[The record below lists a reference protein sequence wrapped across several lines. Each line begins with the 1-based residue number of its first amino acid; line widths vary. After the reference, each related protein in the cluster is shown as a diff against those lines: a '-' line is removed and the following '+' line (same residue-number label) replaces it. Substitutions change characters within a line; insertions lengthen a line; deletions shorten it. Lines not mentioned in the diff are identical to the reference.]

1 MERLFDEAKLLIPGG
16 VNSPVRAFGGVGGT
30 PIFFQKGHGAIVT
43 DADGRDLID
52 YLGSWGPLIVGHTHP
67 RVVAALRDQAEKGVT
82 FGAPTELETELAR
95 RVVAA
100 VPSCEK
106 VRFVSSGTEATMS
119 AIRLA
124 RAATGRC
131 GILKVEGC
139 YHGHVDSL
147 LVKAGSGVLTL
158 GIPGSPGVPP
168 DLAALTLTS
177 PYNDA
182 AALARAATDRCGVL
196 KVEGCYHGHVDSLL
210 VKAGSGLLTLGIP
223 GSPGVPPDL
232 ASLTL
237 TIPFNDVGALERA
250 LDEHGEGVACLIVE
264 PVAGNMGVVAPK
276 PGWLQAVRDL
286 TKKHGVILIL
296 DEVMTGFRVAAGGAQ
311 ALYGVTPDLSC
322 FGKVIGGGLPV
333 GAYGGRAD
341 LMDRIAPAGPVY
353 QAGTLS
359 GNPLAMRAGIETL
372 DILAAPGTYERLEA
386 TSARLAAGLTAA
398 AKDAGVPAV
407 VNRVGSMLTG
417 FFTAGPVV
425 DYQTAATS
433 DTKSFARFFH
443 AMLSRGVYLAP
454 SQFEA
459 AFVSTAHDE
468 ALVDRTIVAAREAM
482 KEVASC

>member
-1 MERLFDEAKLLIPGG
+1 MERLFDEAKRLLPGG

-30 PIFFQKGHGAIVT
+30 PVFFEKGHGAIVT
-43 DADGRDLID
+43 DADGREYVD
-52 YLGSWGPLIVGHTHP
+52 YLGSWGPLIVGHAHP
-67 RVVAALRDQAEKGVT
+67 RVVAAIRDQAGKGTT

-124 RAATGRC
+124 RAATGRS
-131 GILKVEGC
+131 GIIKVEGC

-147 LVKAGSGVLTL
+147 LVKAGSGVMTF
-158 GIPGSPGVPP
+158 
-168 DLAALTLTS
+168 
-177 PYNDA
+177 
-182 AALARAATDRCGVL
+182 
-196 KVEGCYHGHVDSLL
+196 
-210 VKAGSGLLTLGIP
+210 GIP

-237 TIPFNDVGALERA
+237 TIPFNDVEALERA
-250 LDEHGEGVACLIVE
+250 LAQHGKGIACLIVE
-264 PVAGNMGVVAPK
+264 PVAGNMGVVPPAA
-276 PGWLQAVRDL
+276 GWLQAAREL
-286 TKKHGVILIL
+286 TEKAGVLLIL
-296 DEVMTGFRVAAGGAQ
+296 DEVMTGFRVAPGGAQ
-311 ALYGVTPDLSC
+311 SLYGVTPDLSC

-333 GAYGGRAD
+333 GAYGGRSD

-386 TSARLAAGLTAA
+386 LSARLAAGLAA
-398 AKDAGVPAV
+398 SAEKAGVEAV
-407 VNRVGSMLTG
+407 VNRVGSMLTA

-425 DYQTAATS
+425 DFATAARS
-433 DTKSFARFFH
+433 DTKRYARFFH
-443 AMLSRGVYLAP
+443 AMLARGVYVAP

-468 ALVDRTIVAAREAM
+468 ALVDRTIAAAAEAL
-482 KEVASC
+482 KEKAECPRC

>member
-1 MERLFDEAKLLIPGG
+1 MSRTMDRLFDEATKLMPGG

-30 PIFFQKGHGAIVT
+30 PVFFERGRGAIVT
-43 DADGRDLID
+43 DADGRDYID

-67 RVVAALRDQAEKGVT
+67 RVVAALRDQAGKGTT

-95 RVVAA
+95 RVIAL

-124 RAATGRC
+124 RAATERC
-131 GILKVEGC
+131 GIIKVEGC

-168 DLAALTLTS
+168 DLA
-177 PYNDA
+177 
-182 AALARAATDRCGVL
+182 
-196 KVEGCYHGHVDSLL
+196 
-210 VKAGSGLLTLGIP
+210 
-223 GSPGVPPDL
+223 
-232 ASLTL
+232 SLTL
-237 TIPFNDVGALERA
+237 TIPFNDAEAAERV
-250 LDEHGEGVACLIVE
+250 LREHGKGIACLIVE
-264 PVAGNMGVVAPK
+264 PVAGNMGVVPPK

-286 TKKHGVILIL
+286 TRKHGVILIL
-296 DEVMTGFRVAAGGAQ
+296 DEVMTGFRVAPGGAQ

-333 GAYGGRAD
+333 GAYGGRAE

-386 TSARLAAGLTAA
+386 ISARLAAGFIEA
-398 AKDAGVPAV
+398 AKSSGVPAV

-425 DYQTAATS
+425 DYDTAAKS
-433 DTKSFARFFH
+433 DTKRYATFFH
-443 AMLSRGVYLAP
+443 GMLDRGVYLAP

-459 AFVSTAHDE
+459 AFVSTMHDE
-468 ALVDRTIVAAREAM
+468 VLVDRTIAAAADAM
-482 KEVASC
+482 KEAARC

>member
-1 MERLFDEAKLLIPGG
+1 MERLFDEAKLLLPGG

-30 PIFFQKGHGAIVT
+30 PVFFEKGHGAIVT
-43 DADGRDLID
+43 DADGREYID

-67 RVVAALRDQAEKGVT
+67 RVVAALRDQAGKGTT

-124 RAATGRC
+124 RAATDRC
-131 GILKVEGC
+131 GIIKVEGC

-168 DLAALTLTS
+168 DLA
-177 PYNDA
+177 
-182 AALARAATDRCGVL
+182 
-196 KVEGCYHGHVDSLL
+196 
-210 VKAGSGLLTLGIP
+210 
-223 GSPGVPPDL
+223 
-232 ASLTL
+232 SLTL
-237 TIPFNDVGALERA
+237 TIPFNDVEALERA
-250 LDEHGEGVACLIVE
+250 LAEHGSGIACLIVE
-264 PVAGNMGVVAPK
+264 PVAGNMGVVPPK
-276 PGWLQAVRDL
+276 PGWLQAARDL
-286 TKKHGVILIL
+286 TRKHGVLLIL

-372 DILAAPGTYERLEA
+372 DILAETGTYERLE
-386 TSARLAAGLTAA
+386 TISERLAAGLTAG
-398 AKDAGVPAV
+398 AKAAGVAAV
-407 VNRVGSMLTG
+407 VNRVGSMLTC
-417 FFTAGPVV
+417 FFSAAAVV
-425 DYQTAATS
+425 DYATATAS
-433 DTKSFARFFH
+433 DTKRYARFFH

-459 AFVSTAHDE
+459 AFVSTAHDD
-468 ALVDRTIVAAREAM
+468 ALVDRTIAAAAEAM
-482 KEVASC
+482 KE

>member
-1 MERLFDEAKLLIPGG
+1 MSRKMERLFDEAKLLMPGG

-30 PIFFQKGHGAIVT
+30 PVFFEKGRGALVT
-43 DADGRDLID
+43 DADGREYVD
-52 YLGSWGPLIVGHTHP
+52 YLGSWGPLIVGHAHP
-67 RVVAALRDQAEKGVT
+67 RVVAAVSDQAAKGTT

-124 RAATGRC
+124 RAATGRF
-131 GILKVEGC
+131 GIVKVEGC

-147 LVKAGSGVLTL
+147 LVKAGSGVLTF
-158 GIPGSPGVPP
+158 
-168 DLAALTLTS
+168 
-177 PYNDA
+177 
-182 AALARAATDRCGVL
+182 
-196 KVEGCYHGHVDSLL
+196 
-210 VKAGSGLLTLGIP
+210 GIP

-237 TIPFNDVGALERA
+237 TIPFNDVAALERA
-250 LDEHGEGVACLIVE
+250 LGEHGKGIACLIVE
-264 PVAGNMGVVAPK
+264 PVAGNMGVVP
-276 PGWLQAVRDL
+276 PEPRWLQAARDL
-286 TKKHGVILIL
+286 TQKFGALLIL
-296 DEVMTGFRVAAGGAQ
+296 DEVMTGFRVAPGGAQ

-333 GAYGGRAD
+333 GAYGGRKD
-341 LMDRIAPAGPVY
+341 LMDRVAPAGPVY

-372 DILAAPGTYERLEA
+372 DLLGEAGTYERLEA
-386 TSARLAAGLTAA
+386 LSARLAAGLSTAS
-398 AKDAGVPAV
+398 KKAGIPTV
-407 VNRVGSMLTG
+407 VNRVGSMLTA
-417 FFTAGPVV
+417 FFNAGPVV
-425 DYQTAATS
+425 DFATAARS
-433 DTKSFARFFH
+433 DTKRYARFFH
-443 AMLSRGVYLAP
+443 AMLARGIYFAP

-468 ALVDRTIVAAREAM
+468 ALVDRTIAAAAEAM
-482 KEVASC
+482 NEVAPC

>member
-1 MERLFDEAKLLIPGG
+1 MSRKMERLFDEAKLLLPGG

-30 PIFFQKGHGAIVT
+30 PVFFERGRGAVVT
-43 DADGRDLID
+43 DADGREYVDF
-52 YLGSWGPLIVGHTHP
+52 LGSWGPLIVGHTHP
-67 RVVAALRDQAEKGVT
+67 RVVAALRDQAGKGTT

-131 GILKVEGC
+131 GIIKVEGC

-147 LVKAGSGVLTL
+147 LVEAGSGVLTF

-168 DLAALTLTS
+168 D
-177 PYNDA
+177 
-182 AALARAATDRCGVL
+182 V
-196 KVEGCYHGHVDSLL
+196 
-210 VKAGSGLLTLGIP
+210 
-223 GSPGVPPDL
+223 
-232 ASLTL
+232 ASLTM
-237 TIPFNDVGALERA
+237 TIPFNDVSALERA
-250 LDEHGEGVACLIVE
+250 LAEHGTGIACLIVE
-264 PVAGNMGVVAPK
+264 PVAGNMGVVPPK
-276 PGWLQAVRDL
+276 PGWLQAAREL
-286 TKKHGVILIL
+286 STKHGVLLIL
-296 DEVMTGFRVAAGGAQ
+296 DEVMTGFRVAPGGAQ

-333 GAYGGRAD
+333 GAYGGRAE

-372 DILAAPGTYERLEA
+372 DILGEAGTYERLE
-386 TSARLAAGLTAA
+386 TISARLAEGLIASAKAAGI
-398 AKDAGVPAV
+398 PAV
-407 VNRVGSMLTG
+407 VNRVGSMLTC
-417 FFTAGPVV
+417 FFNDGAVV
-425 DYQTAATS
+425 DFSTATRS
-433 DTKSFARFFH
+433 DTKRYARFFH
-443 AMLSRGVYLAP
+443 AMLSRGIYLAP
-454 SQFEA
+454 SQYEA

-468 ALVDRTIVAAREAM
+468 ALVDRTIAAAVDAMNDVAR
-482 KEVASC
+482 

>member
-124 RAATGRC
+124 RAAPGRC

-139 YHGHVDSL
+139 YHGHADSL

-168 DLAALTLTS
+168 DLAALTLTI

-182 AALARAATDRCGVL
+182 AAL
-196 KVEGCYHGHVDSLL
+196 
-210 VKAGSGLLTLGIP
+210 
-223 GSPGVPPDL
+223 
-232 ASLTL
+232 
-237 TIPFNDVGALERA
+237 ERA
-250 LDEHGEGVACLIVE
+250 LDAHGKGIACFIVE
-264 PVAGNMGVVAPK
+264 PVAGNMGVVAPQ

-286 TKKHGVILIL
+286 TRKHGVLLIL

-322 FGKVIGGGLPV
+322 FGKVIGGGLPL

-341 LMDRIAPAGPVY
+341 LMDRIAPSGPVY

-372 DILAAPGTYERLEA
+372 DILAAPGTYEHLEA
-386 TSARLAAGLTAA
+386 ISARLAAGLAA
-398 AKDAGVPAV
+398 SAKKAGIPAV
-407 VNRVGSMLTG
+407 VNRVGSMLTA
-417 FFTAGPVV
+417 FFTAGPVT
-425 DYQTAATS
+425 DYASAATS
-433 DTKSFARFFH
+433 DTKRYARFFH
-443 AMLSRGVYLAP
+443 AMLARGVYLAP

-468 ALVDRTIVAAREAM
+468 SLVDRTIAAAGEAM
-482 KEVASC
+482 KEVDGC

>member
-1 MERLFDEAKLLIPGG
+1 MSRNMERLFGEAKQLMPGG

-30 PIFFQKGHGAIVT
+30 PVFFEKGHGAIVT
-43 DADGRDLID
+43 DADGRDYID

-67 RVVAALRDQAEKGVT
+67 RVVAAIRDQAGKGAT
-82 FGAPTELETELAR
+82 FGAPTVLESELAR
-95 RVVAA
+95 RVIAL

-119 AIRLA
+119 AIR
-124 RAATGRC
+124 
-131 GILKVEGC
+131 
-139 YHGHVDSL
+139 
-147 LVKAGSGVLTL
+147 
-158 GIPGSPGVPP
+158 
-168 DLAALTLTS
+168 
-177 PYNDA
+177 
-182 AALARAATDRCGVL
+182 LARAATDRCGVL

-237 TIPFNDVGALERA
+237 TIPFNDVGALERV
-250 LDEHGEGVACLIVE
+250 LDEHGKGIACLIVE
-264 PVAGNMGVVAPK
+264 PVAGNMGVVAPQ
-276 PGWLQAVRDL
+276 PGWLHAVRDL
-286 TKKHGVILIL
+286 TRKHGVILIL

-372 DILAAPGTYERLEA
+372 DILASPGTYERLE
-386 TSARLAAGLTAA
+386 TISARLAAGLTAA

-433 DTKSFARFFH
+433 DTKRYARFFH

-459 AFVSTAHDE
+459 AFVSTSHDE
-468 ALVDRTIVAAREAM
+468 ATVDRTITAAREAM
-482 KEVASC
+482 KEVAAC

>member
-1 MERLFDEAKLLIPGG
+1 MERLFDEAKQLMPGG

-30 PIFFQKGHGAIVT
+30 PVFFETGHGAVVT
-43 DADGRDLID
+43 DADGRDYVD

-67 RVVAALRDQAEKGVT
+67 RVVAAIRDQAGKGAT

-95 RVVAA
+95 RVVGL

-124 RAATGRC
+124 RAATGRN
-131 GILKVEGC
+131 GVLKVEGC

-168 DLAALTLTS
+168 DLA
-177 PYNDA
+177 
-182 AALARAATDRCGVL
+182 
-196 KVEGCYHGHVDSLL
+196 
-210 VKAGSGLLTLGIP
+210 
-223 GSPGVPPDL
+223 
-232 ASLTL
+232 SLTL
-237 TIPFNDVGALERA
+237 TIPFNDAAALERV
-250 LDEHGEGVACLIVE
+250 LDRHGKTLACLIVE
-264 PVAGNMGVVAPK
+264 PVAGNMGVVP
-276 PGWLQAVRDL
+276 PQDGWLQTVRAL
-286 TKKHGVILIL
+286 TSKHGVVLIL
-296 DEVMTGFRVAAGGAQ
+296 DEVMTGFRVSPGGAQ
-311 ALYGVTPDLSC
+311 TRYGVTPDLSC

-333 GAYGGRAD
+333 GAYGGSAD

-372 DILAAPGTYERLEA
+372 DILAAPGTYERLE
-386 TSARLAAGLTAA
+386 TLSARLQSGLESA
-398 AKDAGVPAV
+398 AKEAAVPAC

-417 FFTAGPVV
+417 FFTAGPVT
-425 DYQTAATS
+425 DYATASRS
-433 DTKSFARFFH
+433 DTKRYARFFH

-468 ALVDRTIVAAREAM
+468 ALVDRTIAAAREAM
-482 KEVASC
+482 KEVG